1 LVAELD
7 LAKMLATMDKKVTT
21 PFRATYTDRGSTIPA
36 NVTLEQ
42 MPPDQL
48 LKWQNT
54 ELLFNGK
61 DAYRCVTEPAVSCDN
76 YGGFGANPLQTL
88 TNVLSAD
95 AYVSA
100 IKSWQKVVT
109 EGGSGYSLSLSPRTF
124 AGQPSECISWKYQGS
139 GIEYCVSAGGVLSY
153 VRVSGTSTRS
163 TYSVVLKSY
172 STKVSA
178 SDFSLPK

>member
-1 LVAELD
+1 MGVFQANIGIWQI
-7 LAKMLATMDKKVTT
+7 LARQGEIKSA
-21 PFRATYTDRGSTIPA
+21 
-36 NVTLEQ
+36 
-42 MPPDQL
+42 QL
-48 LKWQNT
+48 N
-54 ELLFNGK
+54 E
-61 DAYRCVTEPAVSCDN
+61 
-76 YGGFGANPLQTL
+76 
-88 TNVLSAD
+88 
-95 AYVSA
+95 
-100 IKSWQKVVT
+100 SWQKVVT